1 MAKKSKVRKVAETVT
16 DAVTTVAKEYV
27 VQPVSK
33 ALGMKRKKAKPQR
46 KSARKA
52 ARKVAVARATKTSRS
67 KSARSR

>member
-27 VQPVSK
+27 LQPVSK
-33 ALGMKRKKAKPQR
+33 ALGLKRKKAQPQR

-52 ARKVAVARATKTSRS
+52 TRKAAVARATRSSRS
-67 KSARSR
+67 KPARSR